1 MAETTTDMTMGVYR
15 RLYSAIIHGRR
26 INSVSDSA
34 ELLFLRLLVLAD
46 DFGNLQGDP
55 VLIKSNGFP
64 RRSWSVRKIEAALSE
79 LVNSGDENQRALVT
93 KYTANGETY
102 LHITNFENTQPSG
115 KNGKRIQRWP
125 VNPGES
131 RCDQNTSKEHK
142 NTQADTKNRI
152 QVNPEKSRL
161 IQCSEVE
168 TETEKKPKPRPLSK
182 PTPDVSDDDLPSSP
196 IPLSGTESRIRR
208 WIGDRLSANDRN
220 AIARAERLAGE
231 SPPVE
236 IHGKRVPFADLFT
249 RAVEEAIASDAKFH
263 GGSKFMGLV
272 DTIAARCT
280 RDGVWPGEGLERT
293 NGHTREP
300 TTDELLAK
308 DRARRAKL

>member
-1 MAETTTDMTMGVYR
+1 M
-15 RLYSAIIHGRR
+15 
-26 INSVSDSA
+26 
-34 ELLFLRLLVLAD
+34 LFYRLLVLAD
-46 DFGNLQGDP
+46 DFGNLHGDP
-55 VLIKSNGFP
+55 VLIKANGFP
-64 RRSWSVRKIEAALSE
+64 RRPWSIRRIENAMAE
-79 LVNSGDENQRALVT
+79 LINSGHDDRAPLVT
-93 KYTANGETY
+93 KYSVGGETY
-102 LHITNFENTQPSG
+102 LHITGFEETQPAG
-115 KNGKRIQRWP
+115 KNGKRIKRYPTPPTQIIQN
-125 VNPGES
+125 NPSES
-131 RCDQNTSKEHK
+131 S
-142 NTQADTKNRI
+142 
-152 QVNPEKSRL
+152 S

-168 TETEKKPKPRPLSK
+168 AETEAEKIPRPLSK